1 MLIMA
6 NGSQK
11 SLLIQLGIGVVVVL
25 IFAFW
30 DQAGSAIYGMLI
42 GLANVLM
49 LTTTFRIANKRSE
62 TDPKI
67 GMLVLYMSAVIRF
80 VLLAALFIIGLAL
93 FKFEALP
100 VVITFIAMTI
110 GQIFNLA
117 GKRRL
122 TD

>member
-1 MLIMA
+1 MVK
-6 NGSQK
+6 GSQK
-11 SLLIQLGIGVVVVL
+11 SLAIQLAIGVAVVL
-25 IFAFW
+25 IFAFMG
-30 DQAGSAIYGMLI
+30 QAGSAIYGMLI

-49 LTTTFRIANKRSE
+49 LTTTFRIANRRSE
-62 TDPKI
+62 TDPKT

-80 VLLAALFIIGLAL
+80 VLLAVLFIIGLAL
-93 FKFEALP
+93 FEFEALP
-100 VVITFIAMTI
+100 LVITFIAMTL

>member
-1 MLIMA
+1 MA

-11 SLLIQLGIGVVVVL
+11 SLLIQLGIGIVVVL